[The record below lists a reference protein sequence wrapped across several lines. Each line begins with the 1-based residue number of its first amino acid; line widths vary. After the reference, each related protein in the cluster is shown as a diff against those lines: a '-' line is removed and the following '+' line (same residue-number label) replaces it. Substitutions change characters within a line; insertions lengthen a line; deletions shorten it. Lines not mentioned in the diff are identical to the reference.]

1 MSQIETPEK
10 NIFVRTIENNNT
22 IKWSG
27 AFVAGLSLLDILTIG
42 NNISSFTEQAGIVAV
57 GLIGV
62 VAAALGEAGRII
74 DNLR

>member
-1 MSQIETPEK
+1 MLQIESPEK

-27 AFVAGLSLLDILTIG
+27 AFVAGFSLLDLLTIG

-62 VAAALGEAGRII
+62 AAAALGEAGRKI
-74 DNLR
+74 DSIR